1 MADEKDLVEDEKIDE
16 TGDRKKKKKKER
28 KRKQP
33 KDSSGKNAQ
42 MDDEEEEEKAG
53 GKLVLALV
61 TVLIIAIW
69 LGIIAI
75 LIKSDVGGF
84 GSSVLYPILKDVP
97 YINKIL
103 PKPEGEYE
111 VEDTQY
117 QYGSL
122 DEAIARIKELEV
134 ELDEAKGQNK
144 KDSKTI
150 DDLKAQIEDLS
161 TYKEDEAAFEKE
173 KQKFYEEV
181 VFSDEAP
188 DINEYKTYY
197 ESIDPENAEVLYK
210 QVVEQI
216 TYDEQVQ
223 DYVKT
228 YSNMKP
234 KEAAAIFDT
243 MTDDLGLVADILMNM
258 GAQQRADI
266 LGKMNAT
273 TAAKLTQIMEPSK

>member
-97 YINKIL
+97 YTLFI
-103 PKPEGEYE
+103 
-111 VEDTQY
+111 
-117 QYGSL
+117 SL
-122 DEAIARIKELEV
+122 C
-134 ELDEAKGQNK
+134 
-144 KDSKTI
+144 
-150 DDLKAQIEDLS
+150 
-161 TYKEDEAAFEKE
+161 
-173 KQKFYEEV
+173 
-181 VFSDEAP
+181 P
-188 DINEYKTYY
+188 
-197 ESIDPENAEVLYK
+197 
-210 QVVEQI
+210 
-216 TYDEQVQ
+216 
-223 DYVKT
+223 
-228 YSNMKP
+228 
-234 KEAAAIFDT
+234 
-243 MTDDLGLVADILMNM
+243 
-258 GAQQRADI
+258 
-266 LGKMNAT
+266 
-273 TAAKLTQIMEPSK
+273 